1 MQSHPERACPKQS
14 TSKDVAGTKKAPQFP
29 VSASEDL
36 VLPSDK
42 LLVGDAGIEPLTPCR
57 VNPKATLFPHSR
69 KLLWAVQLFSETL

>member
-42 LLVGDAGIEPLTPCR
+42 LLVGDAGIEPLTP
-57 VNPKATLFPHSR
+57 
-69 KLLWAVQLFSETL
+69 AV